1 MILHDWTD
9 EHCMKILE
17 NCYKALLNNGKVI
30 IIDAIL
36 PMGIER
42 DLRARVG
49 YHLDLQM
56 FAQSIGGRERTHEE
70 LENLAKSVGFA
81 RLEVKSKLNEY
92 SVIELYKFQVGTW
105 NCKQYKIPKSKT

>member
-49 YHLDLQM
+49 YHLDLLM
-56 FAQSIGGRERTHEE
+56 FAYNPGGRERTQEDME
-70 LENLAKSVGFA
+70 YLAKVAGFA

-92 SVIELYKFQVGTW
+92 SVIKLYKL
-105 NCKQYKIPKSKT
+105 

>member
-56 FAQSIGGRERTHEE
+56 FA
-70 LENLAKSVGFA
+70 
-81 RLEVKSKLNEY
+81 
-92 SVIELYKFQVGTW
+92 
-105 NCKQYKIPKSKT
+105 

>member
-36 PMGIER
+36 PMGFER
-42 DLRARVG
+42 DLRTHVG
-49 YHLDLQM
+49 YQYDLYM
-56 FAQSIGGRERTHEE
+56 FAQTNGGRERTHEE

-92 SVIELYKFQVGTW
+92 SVIELYKF
-105 NCKQYKIPKSKT
+105 